1 MSGSWSSA
9 RSERGMGTWDLAKD
23 ATLRIRP
30 GRSGVVLRADRGC
43 LLVTQP
49 GDPEDHVL
57 QAGEEVRLP
66 RGGDVVA
73 WVQIFCSD
81 SSTGAS
87 RSRARGSPPPEPSGA
102 SACAC
107 FASACLRRCS
117 SFGIAARPSCSGGQ
131 ICSRGASSFGS

>member
-30 GRSGVVLRADRGC
+30 GRGGVVLRADRGC
-43 LLVTQP
+43 LILTQP

-73 WVQIFCSD
+73 WALEEARLVV
-81 SSTGAS
+81 AAALPAA
-87 RSRARGSPPPEPSGA
+87 RARSLPHGPALAGP
-102 SACAC
+102 
-107 FASACLRRCS
+107 
-117 SFGIAARPSCSGGQ
+117 
-131 ICSRGASSFGS
+131 